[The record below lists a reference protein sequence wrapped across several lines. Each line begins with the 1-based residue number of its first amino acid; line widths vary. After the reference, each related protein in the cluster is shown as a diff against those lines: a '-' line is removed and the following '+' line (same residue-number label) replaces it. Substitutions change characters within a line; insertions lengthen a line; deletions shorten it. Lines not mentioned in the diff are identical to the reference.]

1 MVSIIMKMAR
11 SMKVFGLMIWL
22 MDKANFHMEMADFMT
37 DNGEMD
43 RKTEWERLI
52 ILMELDLKAPFKMIN
67 ITALE
72 FKYIQTV

>member
-1 MVSIIMKMAR
+1 
-11 SMKVFGLMIWL
+11 
-22 MDKANFHMEMADFMT
+22 MDKANLNTKMADFMME
-37 DNGEMD
+37 NGEMD
-43 RKTEWERLI
+43 RKTEWERLT